1 MIEGTQGQDEVIT
14 GPSKKRKWPLWLGA
28 ITAGALLTFYSLPTL
43 SLWFNGV
50 PNVDGTTVQVSAVF
64 KGDLIRDVAVS
75 GRLVAANAPQLY
87 STEPGVVQLT
97 AKPGDAVSNGD
108 VIAMIDSP
116 ELHAELRQAQA
127 VYASLELEAKR
138 GELEDKEVALD
149 LNREL
154 DNAKVAL
161 NAAKREKAR
170 ADESYDQNVISELDW
185 VKANDVLLE
194 AELTF
199 KHASEKV
206 LLARERLAFEGQN
219 RQSKVEQQR
228 LVLDELE
235 RRMAQLVIRAPF
247 SGVIGNWLVEQK
259 EKVTASAA
267 LLTIVDLSQYEAELN
282 VPEFYADDLGI
293 GLAVTIQIGGQTLDA
308 KIASVSPEIL
318 NNQVQVKARITATES
333 LNLRQN
339 QRLNARIE
347 FERKDDVLMVKR
359 GAFYQSGAGVT
370 AYRLDDDGVAHKTA
384 ITTGAASVDFIEVLA
399 GLDAKDTIIISD
411 YADLLEHSAVRL
423 DN

>member
-1 MIEGTQGQDEVIT
+1 MIEGTQGQDEVIASS
-14 GPSKKRKWPLWLGA
+14 GKKGKWPMWV
-28 ITAGALLTFYSLPTL
+28 GALAVGGVLAFYSMPTL
-43 SLWFNGV
+43 SLWFNSI
-50 PNVDGTTVQVSAVF
+50 PSIDGDSVQVSEVF

-87 STEPGVVQLT
+87 STEAGVVELI
-97 AKPGDAVSNGD
+97 AKPGDAVNQGD
-108 VIAMIDSP
+108 AVATIDSP

-127 VYASLELEAKR
+127 VLASLQLEAKR

-154 DNAKVAL
+154 DNAKVTL

-170 ADESYDQNVISELDW
+170 ADESYEQNVISELDW
-185 VKANDVLLE
+185 VKANDTLLE
-194 AELTF
+194 AQLTF

-219 RQSKVEQQR
+219 RQGKVEQQQ
-228 LVLDELE
+228 LVLEELE
-235 RRMAQLVIRAPF
+235 RRKSQLVIAAPF

-259 EKVTASAA
+259 EKVTESAA

-293 GLAVTIQIGGQTLDA
+293 GLAVTIQVGGQSIEAT
-308 KIASVSPEIL
+308 IASVSPEIL
-318 NNQVQVKARITATES
+318 NNQVQVKARIEGAETR
-333 LNLRQN
+333 NLRQN

-347 FERKDDVLMVKR
+347 FERKNDVLMVKR

-370 AYRLDDDGVAHKTA
+370 AYRFGDADIAHKTP
-384 ITTGAASVDFIEVLA
+384 ITTGAASVDYIEVLS
-399 GLDAKDTIIISD
+399 GLDASDQIIVSD
-411 YADLLEHSAVRL
+411 YATILEFDAVRV
-423 DN
+423 DQ